1 MADLIDNVAD
11 LIDVRDRDG
20 LEATLARIAF
30 ELAGART
37 LTYWRVYRRGERT
50 VLRRRVVLPSEPE
63 SAGFPESDEI
73 YLAAAAEPLRVA
85 FEARN
90 VARWRERP
98 GDLAGCV
105 FPVFSGSELLGL
117 LAIEVASELNRER
130 IALVSGMLR
139 VYRSHLAALEY
150 GDTDELTGLANRRT
164 FDDHFNRIVLAETL
178 RKGGT
183 RVDDGAGPR
192 AHLAVAD
199 IDFFKRVND
208 RFGHPYGD
216 EVLVLFAGLMRESF
230 REGDRLFRFGGE
242 EFVVLMS
249 HCDID
254 NALIAFERFRA
265 SVEAFQFPQVGR
277 VTVSIG
283 VTSLHPGDTG
293 SAAFGRA
300 DEALYAAK
308 HRGRNCVL
316 IYDSLAISSAL
327 ESRRPQVADVELF

>member
-30 ELAGART
+30 ELAGGRT
-37 LTYWRVYRRGERT
+37 LVFWRVYRRGERAF
-50 VLRRRVVLPSEPE
+50 LRQRIVLPSTLEGG
-63 SAGFPESDEI
+63 GFDEGDEVPV
-73 YLAAAAEPLRVA
+73 AAAAEPLRLA
-85 FEARN
+85 FQSRAIT
-90 VARWRERP
+90 RWRDRP
-98 GDLAGCV
+98 GDPAGCV
-105 FPVFSGSELLGL
+105 FPVFGGTDLLGL
-117 LAIEVASELNRER
+117 LEIELGSDLDRER

-150 GDTDELTGLANRRT
+150 ADTDELTGLANRRT
-164 FDDHFNRIVLAETL
+164 FDDQFNRIVLAETH
-178 RKGGT
+178 RRDGT
-183 RVDDGAGPR
+183 IIDDGKDAR

-199 IDFFKRVND
+199 IDFFKQVND

-216 EVLVLFAGLMRESF
+216 EVLVLFAGLMRASF

-249 HCDID
+249 NCGVDD
-254 NALIAFERFRA
+254 ALIAFERFRA
-265 SVEAFQFPQVGR
+265 AVEAFQFPQVGR

-283 VTSLHPGDTG
+283 VTSLQPGDAG

-300 DEALYAAK
+300 DQALYAAK
-308 HRGRNCVL
+308 HRGRNRVL
-316 IYDSLAISSAL
+316 LYDSLDISPAL
-327 ESRRPQVADVELF
+327 ESRRPQAADVELF